1 MSSEKS
7 NCNIDL
13 SSDAV
18 TIQKMEWVTPKISL
32 MEIEV
37 TAGTKYLET
46 QELTTVFAG
55 PS

>member
-7 NCNIDL
+7 NCNTDL

-37 TAGTKYLET
+37 TAGKALET
-46 QELTTVFAG
+46 QELTTVSAG